1 MDLVARIAD
10 DFKKAMKD
18 KDKDRF
24 SALRM
29 IRSAFQVKEKE
40 GKGELTEEIALAVL
54 KTLAKQR
61 ADAAEQFE
69 QGGRPEMAEKE
80 RSELALIKSYLPAE
94 VDEAV
99 VARVVSQVVD
109 ELGASSMKDMGPVM
123 KECLARLGAG
133 ADGKVVSNMVRQTLG
148 QAS

>member
-10 DFKKAMKD
+10 DFKKAMKS
-18 KDKDRF
+18 KDQDRL

-29 IRSAFQVKEKE
+29 IRSALQVKEKD
-40 GKGELTEEIALAVL
+40 GGGGLTEESVLAVL

-69 QGGRPEMAEKE
+69 QGGRPEMAARE
-80 RSELALIKSYLPAE
+80 RAELALIKTYLPAE
-94 VDEAV
+94 VDQATM
-99 VARVVSQVVD
+99 ARVVAEVVA
-109 ELGASSMKDMGPVM
+109 ETGASSMKDMGPVM
-123 KECLARLGAG
+123 KECLDRLGAG
-133 ADGKVVSNMVRQTLG
+133 ADGKTVSGLVRQALS